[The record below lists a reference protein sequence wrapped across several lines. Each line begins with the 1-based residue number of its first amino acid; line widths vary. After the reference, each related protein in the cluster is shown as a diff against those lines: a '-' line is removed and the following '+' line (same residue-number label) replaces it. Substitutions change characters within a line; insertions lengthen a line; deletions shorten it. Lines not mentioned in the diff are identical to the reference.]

1 MNTIK
6 REFEYYGNIIP
17 YDVCHTGLK
26 EKSDMEYKNYEYI
39 GSSCVYYINGVKN
52 TSVDLIHF
60 YKEKGEA
67 REIDYYLVKKECW
80 GLYGV
85 KWSTGEKIINK
96 NYIDYFQETGLLSNP
111 DYFTPVYKEVP
122 KFKVGDKVK
131 IIKWHH
137 ADGFENVIATIT
149 HIDKYYKETPYGLNI
164 IYLDITTWWFKEGEF
179 IHATPSEI
187 AESERPKVGD
197 YCKKVWDD
205 GDVDYFDAAQ
215 VTEEGIIANQY
226 YRIKKNGEIKDSSH
240 SVGNGN
246 DAEFNDERYT
256 LSVIPKSE
264 FDEVKQRY
272 LASEK
277 IMIGGNYEVE
287 FNEHSKVAATTIDKF
302 NFTKEFWEAALV
314 IAKHSKASVVVG
326 CNAKGLGTHKWEVTQ
341 EQIEKIIS
349 KIN

>member
-80 GLYGV
+80 GDRGI
-85 KWSTGEKIINK
+85 KW
-96 NYIDYFQETGLLSNP
+96 
-111 DYFTPVYKEVP
+111 
-122 KFKVGDKVK
+122 KVGDKM
-131 IIKWHH
+131 W
-137 ADGFENVIATIT
+137 
-149 HIDKYYKETPYGLNI
+149 DKK
-164 IYLDITTWWFKEGEF
+164 
-179 IHATPSEI
+179 
-187 AESERPKVGD
+187 
-197 YCKKVWDD
+197 
-205 GDVDYFDAAQ
+205 
-215 VTEEGIIANQY
+215 
-226 YRIKKNGEIKDSSH
+226 
-240 SVGNGN
+240 
-246 DAEFNDERYT
+246 
-256 LSVIPKSE
+256 
-264 FDEVKQRY
+264 
-272 LASEK
+272 
-277 IMIGGNYEVE
+277 
-287 FNEHSKVAATTIDKF
+287 
-302 NFTKEFWEAALV
+302 
-314 IAKHSKASVVVG
+314 VVG

>member
-80 GLYGV
+80 GVDGTLWT
-85 KWSTGEKIINK
+85 KANILATDNSISLP
-96 NYIDYFQETGLLSNP
+96 YFQEIGLLSNP

-122 KFKVGDKVK
+122 KFKVGDKFKVIQKNVYCEGK
-131 IIKWHH
+131 IITVKDKSQSGYYDFLDNEYELQWKI
-137 ADGFENVIATIT
+137 GEQVI
-149 HIDKYYKETPYGLNI
+149 K
-164 IYLDITTWWFKEGEF
+164 
-179 IHATPSEI
+179 ATPSEI

-197 YCKKVWDD
+197 YCKKVWKS
-205 GDVDYFDAAQ
+205 GDVDYFN
-215 VTEEGIIANQY
+215 VTKIIVDEIYSDCY
-226 YRIKKNGEIKDSSH
+226 YRLLKDGGIDNLSSDCH
-240 SVGNGN
+240 GSHTIGDTDKRITV
-246 DAEFNDERYT
+246 
-256 LSVIPKSE
+256 SVIPKSE
-264 FDEVKQRY
+264 FDEAKQRY
-272 LASEK
+272 LAAEK
-277 IMIGGNYEVE
+277 IMIGGKYEVS
-287 FNEHSKVAATTIDKF
+287 FYNISATEKSHASIDGHLF
-302 NFTKEFWEAALV
+302 SKEFWLAVLEV
-314 IAKHSKASVVVG
+314 SKHSKASVVVG

-349 KIN
+349 KLK